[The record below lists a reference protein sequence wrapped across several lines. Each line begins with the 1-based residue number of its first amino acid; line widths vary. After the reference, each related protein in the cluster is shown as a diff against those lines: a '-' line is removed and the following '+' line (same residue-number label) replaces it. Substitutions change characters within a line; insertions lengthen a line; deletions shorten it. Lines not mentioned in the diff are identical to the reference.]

1 LAVGK
6 FMELKTKISLAR
18 IIKLLKRIT
27 EARILDKVTNEEII
41 LQSKISDEIKNMLN
55 AIGVSY

>member
-1 LAVGK
+1 
-6 FMELKTKISLAR
+6 MAR
-18 IIKLLKRIT
+18 IIKLLKNIT

-41 LQSKISDEIKNMLN
+41 FQSKISDEIKNILN